1 MTKLNTKITKQLEW
15 YCSWEARHNAKYSYS
30 CRNTFTTRHT
40 TILRA
45 SKQKIIDKEFIYIW
59 PYTFNASKHTAI
71 QPILGSFR
79 PNIYEES
86 LVFPYIEQEL
96 QLSVMLAGEQLSQEQ
111 APLNHI
117 LSIAMAPV
125 SNTPQLQSTFRQAVV
140 LSLRNH
146 LLG

>member
-1 MTKLNTKITKQLEW
+1 M
-15 YCSWEARHNAKYSYS
+15 
-30 CRNTFTTRHT
+30 
-40 TILRA
+40 
-45 SKQKIIDKEFIYIW
+45 
-59 PYTFNASKHTAI
+59 
-71 QPILGSFR
+71 
-79 PNIYEES
+79 
-86 LVFPYIEQEL
+86 FPYIEQEL